1 MLCVFC
7 LLVVLCS
14 VKCGSAS
21 TFKSSNGSH
30 NSMQETGE
38 EINIPSNITFARE
51 DFTVLSLF
59 ATLLRR
65 IKTPSITFK
74 IKMKHHEE
82 PLSPS
87 NRSREIKPKFQTTL
101 PVVKLGDKYY
111 YVESSIKLNYFGALH
126 FCKRNHMELLSIESK
141 MEDQFIKNYL
151 FNNFPTSDSFW
162 ISGTDLAK
170 EGDFV
175 WMSTGQPFSYT
186 NWHPVD
192 VKEPNNVNNAEHCV
206 HMYQYFN
213 SPNFFFWNDVHCGV
227 PYNFICETEPISANT

>member
-1 MLCVFC
+1 
-7 LLVVLCS
+7 
-14 VKCGSAS
+14 
-21 TFKSSNGSH
+21 
-30 NSMQETGE
+30 
-38 EINIPSNITFARE
+38 
-51 DFTVLSLF
+51 
-59 ATLLRR
+59 
-65 IKTPSITFK
+65 
-74 IKMKHHEE
+74 
-82 PLSPS
+82 
-87 NRSREIKPKFQTTL
+87 
-101 PVVKLGDKYY
+101 
-111 YVESSIKLNYFGALH
+111 
-126 FCKRNHMELLSIESK
+126 MELLSIESK